1 MCGPGGVI
9 RTFDSLIYIW
19 YLNSG
24 EGTNTKAEL
33 LGIWATLTFSSHLSL
48 PKIQDFGDSKVIID
62 WLNDKGQ
69 LKACSIEGWKIRT
82 KDLIK
87 NF

>member
-1 MCGPGGVI
+1 
-9 RTFDSLIYIW
+9 
-19 YLNSG
+19 
-24 EGTNTKAEL
+24 
-33 LGIWATLTFSSHLSL
+33 
-48 PKIQDFGDSKVIID
+48 VIID

-87 NF
+87 NFQAISFHHIFREFNKEADQLSKKALLEPEGKISYYLWEPGGAGPMNHLAMF